1 MMIFDKNYCNIY
13 TGDTVT
19 YKDNK
24 YKVEVSENGLKLNDD
39 LMIECNHLDVLND
52 VEIVIDNVEYG
63 DVFDLY

>member
-24 YKVEVSENGLKLNDD
+24 YKVEVSDNGLKLNDD
-39 LMIECNHLDVLND
+39 LLIECNNLDVLND
-52 VEIVIDNVEYG
+52 VECYG
-63 DVFDLY
+63 DVFDYQDVLEM

>member
-24 YKVEVSENGLKLNDD
+24 YNVEVSDNGLKLNDD
-39 LMIECNHLDVLND
+39 LLIECNNLDVLND
-52 VEIVIDNVEYG
+52 VECYG
-63 DVFDLY
+63 DVFDYQDVLEM